1 MATSL
6 PERLR
11 VAYTLTCAP
20 GEDPEA
26 KARDIAREQTVELP
40 PGGAPAEVETRV
52 VGTVE
57 TLTPADEG
65 RWRAVIAYDPAL
77 VGADL
82 PQLLNLVFGNVSL
95 QAGIRVSGL
104 DLPPRLLERFPGPR
118 FGIAGL
124 RERCRIPRRP
134 LLCAAAKPVGLSAPA
149 LAELCYRFARAGFDM
164 VKDDHG
170 LTDQDTAPFRERVER
185 CRDAV
190 ARVNRETGG
199 HTLYVPNVTGPRA
212 TLDERLDVARAEG
225 CAGVL
230 MNALPLGLDA
240 IGAPAEW
247 GLAVLSHPTFAGAFF
262 GADQGIAPDVLLGTI
277 FRLAGSDGV
286 IYPNVGGRFPDTVFS
301 DDTCDAIN
309 RALRGPLGGLRPAFP
324 VPGGGIDAARVPH
337 WIERYG
343 PDTIF
348 LVGSSLYAQPDLD
361 AAARALVESVRR
373 HGT

>member
-1 MATSL
+1 M
-6 PERLR
+6 PDRLR
-11 VAYTLTCAP
+11 ITYDLTLAP
-20 GEDPEA
+20 GEEPDA

-40 PGGAPAEVETRV
+40 PGGASAEVEARV

-65 RWRAVIAYDPAL
+65 RWRAVIAYDAAL
-77 VGADL
+77 VGTDL

-95 QAGIRVSGL
+95 KAGIRVTRL
-104 DLPPRLLERFPGPR
+104 DLPPGLLARFPGPR
-118 FGIAGL
+118 LGIAGL
-124 RERCRIPRRP
+124 RERCGIPRRP

-149 LAELCYRFARAGFDM
+149 LADLCYRFARAGVDL
-164 VKDDHG
+164 VKDDHS

-190 ARVNRETGG
+190 ARANRETGG
-199 HTLYVPNVTGPRA
+199 HTLYFPNVTGPRA
-212 TLDERLDVARAEG
+212 TLDERLDVARADG

-230 MNALPLGLDA
+230 LNALPLGLDA

-247 GLAVLSHPTFAGAFF
+247 GLAVLAHPTFAGAFF
-262 GADQGIAPDVLLGTI
+262 GAHHGIAPDVLLGTI

-286 IYPNVGGRFPDTVFS
+286 IYPNVGGRFPDSVFS
-301 DDTCDAIN
+301 DDACVAIN
-309 RALRGPLGGLRPAFP
+309 DALRAPLGGLRPAFP
-324 VPGGGIDAARVPH
+324 MPGGGIDADRVPH

-361 AAARALVESVRR
+361 AAARRLVESVRR
-373 HGT
+373 NGS